1 MRVVVPLLL
10 VMGLLGACGGDDTVS
25 APKGVTFQVEQTRMD
40 LQGRRFQLQV
50 VNDGR
55 EDMTVEHVD
64 FESGRLD
71 EPASYDGPATV
82 LAGTKVNLT
91 MMMPRAR
98 CGSGIDATVR
108 IRYSW
113 GDGETVASTARPG
126 DHFGSVE
133 RFMKRDCAERSVGRI
148 HVDDRLVV
156 HGKGEKATLSI
167 GVTFTPPPTKST
179 PSGSP
184 VHLVDVG
191 GSTLLAPAGP
201 DATTIDRDLEPGGE
215 PVHADLTFVPNRCD
229 VHVVAEDRTGGIL
242 PLRVESKRFGA
253 SPVYL
258 RFDQPQKTQI
268 FDYLAERCGF
278 GENQDPLNAP

>member
-1 MRVVVPLLL
+1 MRVVVPILL
-10 VMGLLGACGGDDTVS
+10 VLGLLGACGGDDTVPT
-25 APKGVTFQVEQTRMD
+25 PKGVRFQVEQTRMD

-50 VNDGR
+50 VNESR
-55 EDMTVEHVD
+55 KDMTVEHVD

-71 EPASYDGPATV
+71 EPASYDDGPTTI

-98 CGSGIDATVR
+98 CGTGLDATVR

-113 GDGETVASTARPG
+113 GDGETVTSTGRPSN
-126 DHFGSVE
+126 HFGSVE
-133 RFMKRDCAERSVGRI
+133 RFMKRDCAEQSVGRI
-148 HVDDRLVV
+148 DVDDRLVV
-156 HGKGEKATLSI
+156 HGSGEEATLGI
-167 GVTFTPPPTKST
+167 GVTFTPPA
-179 PSGSP
+179 SGSSL
-184 VHLVDVG
+184 VHLADVG

-201 DATTIDRDLEPGGE
+201 DATTIDRDVEPGGE
-215 PVHADLTFVPNRCD
+215 PVRADLTFIPNRCD

-242 PLRVESKRFGA
+242 PLRVESKAFGS

-258 RFDQPQKTQI
+258 RFSQPQKAQM

-278 GENQDPLNAP
+278 GKKQDPLNAP